1 MKMSWRWNAGAF
13 LLATLPVWSVS
24 PVCSWAGTMPLPSF
38 FSTTPTK
45 RIQPADR
52 VQFSMIEHEM
62 RNLIGRRGEAR
73 TPHLFCAVGYVF
85 PDGDALTMVI
95 WKNRDL
101 LYWWRGAGSKESRAE
116 SITLR
121 FSPVTDLINNV
132 VEDGAILSG
141 STTLN
146 RSQVA
151 AIRADCKAHG
161 KHYTIPPFKPP
172 KDETK

>member
-1 MKMSWRWNAGAF
+1 M
-13 LLATLPVWSVS
+13 WSVW
-24 PVCSWAGTMPLPSF
+24 PVCSWAGTMPSPSF

-52 VQFSMIEHEM
+52 LQFSMIENEM
-62 RNLIGRRGEAR
+62 RNLISRREEAR
-73 TPHLFCAVGYVF
+73 SANQFCAVGYVF

-95 WKNRDL
+95 WKSRNL
-101 LYWWRGAGSKESRAE
+101 LYWWRGAASKESRAE

-121 FSPVTDLINNV
+121 FSPVTDLTNNV
-132 VEDGAILSG
+132 VDDGAILSG

-151 AIRADCKAHG
+151 AIRADCQAHG
-161 KHYTIPPFKPP
+161 KHYTIPPFKLP
-172 KDETK
+172 KDEVQ